1 MALIPEK
8 LEDEDDIEHEGYD
21 KHTAVANPNET

>member
-8 LEDEDDIEHEGYD
+8 IKDKDDIEHDGYD
-21 KHTAVANPNET
+21 KHTAATNTNET

>member
-8 LEDEDDIEHEGYD
+8 LKDEDDIEHEGSD
-21 KHTAVANPNET
+21 KHTAATNTNET